1 MSHILLLRYHV
12 AGLPEDQI
20 KSNKFISETA
30 DLKIEIQDN
39 DNVQSLT
46 EVRKGCCHA
55 ALISDLTSNT
65 VIILMQ

>member
-39 DNVQSLT
+39 DNVLRYGKA
-46 EVRKGCCHA
+46 VA
-55 ALISDLTSNT
+55 
-65 VIILMQ
+65 MQR